1 MNASRYIHPMD
12 IEEDTRT
19 ETDSEEEDEEIIM
32 LIFPAL
38 SAASSRAKTP
48 CHTSKLSG
56 AEYTCEL
63 LEGHQSRSYHNLRM
77 EARICQMM

>member
-1 MNASRYIHPMD
+1 MNASRYIHPVD

-38 SAASSRAKTP
+38 YAASSRAKTP
-48 CHTSKLSG
+48 CHTLSNASKFAFFQNSKI
-56 AEYTCEL
+56 YWP
-63 LEGHQSRSYHNLRM
+63 SKYSYIASLIISLQH
-77 EARICQMM
+77 